1 MRNMGV
7 KRPKCRSKFAVMSS
21 VAGVVLLIVGIFLFF
36 AEFSLDDVKTYDG
49 EWVIS
54 ERRLS
59 FDSRKIIFFKEDARE
74 EKYFALFRSDM
85 MGALVLY
92 Y

>member
-1 MRNMGV
+1 MNTNSESQRIIELDSIPSRAEPVNKLIIKMRNMGV

-49 EWVIS
+49 E
-54 ERRLS
+54 
-59 FDSRKIIFFKEDARE
+59 
-74 EKYFALFRSDM
+74 
-85 MGALVLY
+85 
-92 Y
+92 